1 MPGISRSGSTI
12 VMARHLK
19 INAQQAEDFSF
30 LMAIPVIIGA
40 AVLKLPQLDFE
51 KGLGLSAIEISVAL
65 LLSCVVGLIALHVLH
80 RVLQKRR
87 LHLFA
92 PYCLA
97 VAIIVLLTTH

>member
-1 MPGISRSGSTI
+1 
-12 VMARHLK
+12 MARHLK

-40 AVLKLPQLDFE
+40 AVLKLPELDPE
-51 KGLGLSAIEISVAL
+51 KGLGLSAIEISMAL

-80 RVLQKRR
+80 SVLQKRR
-87 LHLFA
+87 LHIFA